1 MAVRTATTSGRKSP
15 AAPVPVVP
23 QAAPPKK
30 AKLKADDVKKLRE
43 MLLDERESLLAEL
56 RRLDDRALVE
66 STTEEG
72 ANQQPGFSL
81 QLADSASDNLQIE
94 TDLNIRRNEEA
105 LLQQIEDALRA
116 LDSGEFGVCKRC
128 HEPIAVER
136 LFARPNA
143 KYCMPCLRLLESGKA

>member
-1 MAVRTATTSGRKSP
+1 MAVRTASMSGKTPAAPMPDLGSP
-15 AAPVPVVP
+15 AAG
-23 QAAPPKK
+23 PKK
-30 AKLKADDVKKLRE
+30 AKLKAEDVRKLRE
-43 MLLDERESLLAEL
+43 MLLAERESLLAEL

-66 STTEEG
+66 QTTEEG

-116 LDSGEFGVCKRC
+116 LERGDFGICNRC
-128 HEPIAVER
+128 HEPIAIER

-143 KYCMPCLRLLESGKA
+143 KYCIPCLKLLESGKA